1 MAGPLKGLIFTP
13 TPTLEV
19 WPILLHQSPW
29 WSSLVCL
36 DPETKSREF
45 SPPQGNEK
53 PRVPPHTRERKA
65 QNSLPQSLSPNN
77 FYERV
82 SSRELVALDRC
93 LVCILEIPPTN
104 TQDLLLLFTLGSD
117 SVLHHPQQH
126 DHATNGVTFTT
137 ANARCTTRE
146 CSVVFQ

>member
-1 MAGPLKGLIFTP
+1 MAGPLKSLIFTP

-53 PRVPPHTRERKA
+53 PRVPPPTRERKA

-82 SSRELVALDRC
+82 SNAHLITLNQSNAYHTSHPTPVDRRGIAHQASLFNIVVCAALPAPTQEDLSMPR
-93 LVCILEIPPTN
+93 VVLE
-104 TQDLLLLFTLGSD
+104 
-117 SVLHHPQQH
+117 
-126 DHATNGVTFTT
+126 
-137 ANARCTTRE
+137 
-146 CSVVFQ
+146 